1 MKTALLQ
8 PPLFPS
14 TAPADSWF
22 SSIGTAL
29 RVLHRANPILSWTGW
44 VNVALTG
51 LAVAL
56 LLLDHRV
63 VTGAPVWLKPLK
75 FSLSILAFAWT
86 LGWLLADL
94 PPVAQRAV
102 QYLSW
107 GVAVSMVVE
116 QAVIF
121 VQAARGTTSHYNAS
135 SALNGILF
143 GLMGIFIL
151 VNTLMTVWAVVLVW
165 RHPLHGPAGYG
176 WGVRLGL
183 LLFLVG
189 SVLGGMMI
197 HNMQHTVGAPD
208 GGPGLPGLGWSTR
221 AGDLRIAHFLGM
233 HALQALP
240 LLGWVL
246 SRWAPRLATP
256 LTWMGAA
263 LYAGAVAGLF
273 ALALAGRPL
282 WASGSSADFVVR
294 APGGHPNDNR

>member
-8 PPLFPS
+8 TPLFPP
-14 TAPADSWF
+14 TAPAESWL
-22 SSIGTAL
+22 SSAATAL
-29 RVLHRANPILSWTGW
+29 RVLHRTNPVLSWTGW
-44 VNVALTG
+44 ANVALAV
-51 LAVAL
+51 LALGL
-56 LLLDHRV
+56 LLLDHRM

-75 FSLSILAFAWT
+75 FSLSILTFAWT

-94 PPVAQRAV
+94 PLAAQRAV
-102 QYLSW
+102 QLISW

-121 VQAARGTTSHYNAS
+121 AQAARGTTSHYNVS

-151 VNTLMTVWAVVLVW
+151 VNTLMTIWALVLVW
-165 RHPLHGPAGYG
+165 RHPLHGPVGYV

-189 SVLGGMMI
+189 SVLGGIMI
-197 HNMQHTVGAPD
+197 QHMQHTVGAPD

-246 SRWAPRLATP
+246 SRWNPRLATP
-256 LTWMGAA
+256 LTWTGAA

-282 WASGSSADFVVR
+282 WAGS
-294 APGGHPNDNR
+294 N